1 MRSWAWAC
9 LACALPSLPSGP
21 HTGPCP
27 TDRRRSCC
35 SWPSSRTSRRPV
47 CWPRHTVRSAAGRVA
62 RSSAE
67 SCGTSP
73 SASSPWASSTSPG
86 CAASRA
92 SPNPAAKWSGAAL
105 EDASTSMSGGAAA
118 TSWWRSTAR
127 STEPDSTSCST
138 TFARTLSSW
147 RVIGCSAST
156 SSDCVSK
163 PSCSCSRSPR
173 GTTPHAAGSMYLTVT
188 RDRRIHRTAGS
199 GVLEGVLAAE
209 ADPEGDPV
217 DVDRAVVAGAHRQ
230 RQRLED
236 VLADATVLGQ
246 LDGVLPGE
254 ARGAQL
260 VGGLVR
266 RADHALLGDV
276 AERVGADRGADL
288 LDTEAGGDELG
299 TRREVDAVE
308 AGPLHRRRAD
318 AHVHRPRAGL
328 AEHADLRSLGV
339 AAHDRVVDDDEALAA
354 DRVLERVELEP
365 DAELAQGLRRLDE
378 GASDVGVLDEAL
390 AERDAA
396 LLRIPNSR
404 RHARLGHPDDEVG
417 VDGVLAREDAA
428 HLDAGLVHD
437 ASADDGVGAGEV
449 DVLEDAALGL
459 GRRELV
465 RAQAVLV
472 DDDEL
477 AGLDLA
483 DDGRADR
490 LQGCGLGRDDPA
502 TLEAA
507 EREGTHAPRVAGG
520 IQRRLVHEDEGERAL
535 ELGQQLEGGLLGRAV
550 LVGREQRRDE
560 RGVGGVA
567 AGELAGDAGAAEVLV
582 DEGLELDRV
591 DEVAVVGQGQ
601 RAVAGAAKGRLRV
614 LPRRAAG
621 RGVAGVADRDVAAER
636 AERGLVE
643 DLRHE
648 AHVLVDEDLLAVTGR
663 DAGRLLPAVLQ
674 RIEPEVRQLRDVL
687 SGSPDAEDPAG
698 VLRAFLAGDEVMVQT
713 TVATCHSASV
723 AHAGGRLV
731 RGSRPQRQLGE
742 HLVARPPPPPLTE
755 VGLDEREVVDPP
767 GRPLPGVERAD
778 PTGRLGGVVEAA
790 ERQVRVEARPVGR
803 RPRRRRRTAYAARH
817 RSEVAADLLHPRP
830 EHAGG
835 VRVREG
841 AGPGELQ
848 DEGIAPCCGAP
859 ERVGQVVEAG
869 LRDGAEEGEGD
880 VPLVAV
886 GPADLRARL
895 APRLD
900 VRLEVVEH
908 VVGRDDGDEQPHGM
922 EAAPEAMRASTSSM
936 PHAARAARVS
946 APGVDGGAP
955 SAAGVREKRGAGA
968 GWTRPWCSTEVP
980 RAAR

>member
-47 CWPRHTVRSAAGRVA
+47 CWPRHNVRSAAGRVA

-92 SPNPAAKWSGAAL
+92 SPNPAARWSGAAL
-105 EDASTSMSGGAAA
+105 ADASISMFGGAAA

-188 RDRRIHRTAGS
+188 RDRRIHRTSGS

-266 RADHALLGDV
+266 RAD
-276 AERVGADRGADL
+276 RGPDL
-288 LDTEAGGDELG
+288 LDLEAGRDELG
-299 TRREVDAVE
+299 PRREVDAVE
-308 AGPLHRRRAD
+308 ARPLHGRRAD
-318 AHVHRPRAGL
+318 AHVHLGRAGL

-378 GASDVGVLDEAL
+378 GAADIRVLDEAL
-390 AERDAA
+390 AERDPR
-396 LLRIPNSR
+396 LLRVAHGR
-404 RHARLGHPDDEVG
+404 RHARLRHTDDEVG
-417 VDGVLAREDAA
+417 VDGVLAREDAS

-437 ASADDGVGAGEV
+437 PAADDGVGAGEV
-449 DVLEDAALGL
+449 DVLEHAALGL
-459 GRRELV
+459 GLGERV

-477 AGLDLA
+477 TGFDLA
-483 DDGRADR
+483 DDGGADR
-490 LQGCGLGRDDPA
+490 LQGRRLGRDDPA
-502 TLEAA
+502 PLEAA

-520 IQRRLVHEDEGERAL
+520 IQRRLVHEDERERAL

-582 DEGLELDRV
+582 HEGLELDGV
-591 DEVAVVGQGQ
+591 DEVAVVREGQ
-601 RAVAGAAKGRLRV
+601 RAAAGATERRLGV
-614 LPRRAAG
+614 LPRGAA
-621 RGVAGVADRDVAAER
+621 RRRVARVADRDVATQR

-643 DLRHE
+643 DL
-648 AHVLVDEDLLAVTGR
+648 
-663 DAGRLLPAVLQ
+663 
-674 RIEPEVRQLRDVL
+674 
-687 SGSPDAEDPAG
+687 
-698 VLRAFLAGDEVMVQT
+698 
-713 TVATCHSASV
+713 
-723 AHAGGRLV
+723 
-731 RGSRPQRQLGE
+731 
-742 HLVARPPPPPLTE
+742 
-755 VGLDEREVVDPP
+755 
-767 GRPLPGVERAD
+767 
-778 PTGRLGGVVEAA
+778 
-790 ERQVRVEARPVGR
+790 
-803 RPRRRRRTAYAARH
+803 
-817 RSEVAADLLHPRP
+817 
-830 EHAGG
+830 
-835 VRVREG
+835 
-841 AGPGELQ
+841 
-848 DEGIAPCCGAP
+848 
-859 ERVGQVVEAG
+859 
-869 LRDGAEEGEGD
+869 
-880 VPLVAV
+880 
-886 GPADLRARL
+886 
-895 APRLD
+895 
-900 VRLEVVEH
+900 
-908 VVGRDDGDEQPHGM
+908 
-922 EAAPEAMRASTSSM
+922 
-936 PHAARAARVS
+936 
-946 APGVDGGAP
+946 
-955 SAAGVREKRGAGA
+955 
-968 GWTRPWCSTEVP
+968 
-980 RAAR
+980 